1 MLCAAVPLIF
11 GTLRGL
17 SPVVSV
23 LPFVSI
29 FIGILFGGGFII
41 LDQRRYA
48 AHLRRK
54 GVGSDPEERFKP
66 MALGAVML
74 REWRCGWRWHE
85 RGVYEHGVCPRVG
98 A

>member
-23 LPFVSI
+23 LP
-29 FIGILFGGGFII
+29 I

-66 MALGAVML
+66 MGLGAVML
-74 REWRCGWRWHE
+74 REWRRSVGLFRW
-85 RGVYEHGVCPRVG
+85 
-98 A
+98 